1 MVVLYIAVFAA
12 YLLLLIMSVKRGMSM
27 WEYLYEIGNRKGI
40 FKGEGIRDSM
50 ALLKP
55 GSDAGRN
62 KASEEMRRYYTGKI
76 RLFLQMILVGNTL
89 AFVISVSSGMGGS
102 LVNER
107 YITRND
113 YGEGSTQTSLHAR
126 ITEADGRE
134 SSQNFTL
141 VVEERRYEDMVV
153 KQLASELKKQLPDL
167 ILGSNESLEAVKSNL
182 ILPREVQ
189 GYPFKL
195 EWESDDYS
203 CIDSEGCVSNED
215 MEEQGKVISLTAMLI
230 YEDFREEYVIP
241 VHIFPPQYSETEL
254 FRHRVQELLTVSE
267 QTNRSEEQLELPE
280 MVDGRSIA
288 WKEKKEEGS
297 IEVFFLLCISAAAIY
312 VLKDRELQQQ
322 AEKRNRQLLLDY
334 PRLVSRMTL
343 YLGAGMTIRNVFYK
357 IASDYQKEKAAGGEV
372 RYVYE
377 EMLLTCHELDSGVSE
392 LTAYEHFGKRCRL
405 IQYMKLVN
413 LLVQNLRKGSNS
425 LLDAMRTE
433 AKNAFE
439 ERKNTARKLGEE
451 AGTKLLLPMMLML
464 GIVMVLI
471 MIPAYLSFAA

>member
-1 MVVLYIAVFAA
+1 
-12 YLLLLIMSVKRGMSM
+12 
-27 WEYLYEIGNRKGI
+27 
-40 FKGEGIRDSM
+40 
-50 ALLKP
+50 
-55 GSDAGRN
+55 
-62 KASEEMRRYYTGKI
+62 
-76 RLFLQMILVGNTL
+76 
-89 AFVISVSSGMGGS
+89 
-102 LVNER
+102 
-107 YITRND
+107 
-113 YGEGSTQTSLHAR
+113 
-126 ITEADGRE
+126 
-134 SSQNFTL
+134 
-141 VVEERRYEDMVV
+141 
-153 KQLASELKKQLPDL
+153 
-167 ILGSNESLEAVKSNL
+167 
-182 ILPREVQ
+182 
-189 GYPFKL
+189 
-195 EWESDDYS
+195 
-203 CIDSEGCVSNED
+203 